1 MGVSVITYEKKACLP
16 EPMAEPE
23 KVCLIIRKNLKVNLI
38 GSWHATFINELQSQK
53 WFSEK
58 IIT

>member
-1 MGVSVITYEKKACLP
+1 MKKKVCLP

-23 KVCLIIRKNLKVNLI
+23 KVCLIIPKNLNQNLI
-38 GSWHATFINELQSQK
+38 GSWHATFINELESQK